1 LRGARSDSFDPEFK
15 TNLMKKAIVAAVVPV
30 LLGVARTAAAQ
41 LYTCTGQNDACTLC
55 DFFAMMVNVIGIT
68 LKFVVPSAIIL
79 AVIAAGVMMMLKQED
94 PDVWARA
101 KKIMLTAIVGGLV
114 VYGGWLL
121 VSVSLAGM
129 NFTNKDTWW
138 KFELVCT
145 HCGDDVLQAGEEC
158 EPGLSEIPCDEF
170 CKIIT
175 EKKTINQDLYD
186 TADGGKDLTIIVE
199 KKTVNQDLCDTADG
213 GKDLT
218 DPGASFD
225 IVRAHEF
232 LENRNKGIIIHPFR
246 DAYTCDEVCAVRGQK
261 CIGVG
266 LTNVATNRCV
276 AVRHHVGN
284 ICELSGNLQ
293 QGSGCSD
300 YYRTMSGM
308 SGMTCLEMS
317 SPCKPEW
324 EPCGTASD
332 GQSYVQF
339 SLSETACYCQ

>member
-1 LRGARSDSFDPEFK
+1 MRK
-15 TNLMKKAIVAAVVPV
+15 IVIITTTFLV
-30 LLGVARTAAAQ
+30 LSYARTAAAQ
-41 LYTCTGQNDACTLC
+41 LYTCTGQNNACTIC

-145 HCGDDVLQAGEEC
+145 HCGDGVLQAGEEC
-158 EPGLSEIPCDEF
+158 EPGISEVPCDEF
-170 CKIIT
+170 CKIIV
-175 EKKTINQDLYD
+175 EQKPVVQDRCG
-186 TADGGKDLTIIVE
+186 TADGGKSLTE
-199 KKTVNQDLCDTADG
+199 
-213 GKDLT
+213 
-218 DPGASFD
+218 PGVSFD
-225 IVRAHEF
+225 IVRPPRSPSKEESWRAW
-232 LENRNKGIIIHPFR
+232 GYG
-246 DAYTCDEVCAVRGQK
+246 DTYTCDEVCAARGQK

-266 LTNVATNRCV
+266 LTNVAVNACV
-276 AVRHHVGN
+276 SVVHHIGVN
-284 ICELSGNLQ
+284 CELSENLQ

-300 YYRTMSGM
+300 TYRVLIDA
-308 SGMTCLEMS
+308 TCLEYS
-317 SPCKPEW
+317 NPCKPEW
-324 EPCGTASD
+324 EPCGAAGGD
-332 GQSYVQF
+332 DHEEHPAFFVG
-339 SLSETACYCQ
+339 ETACYCQ

>member
-1 LRGARSDSFDPEFK
+1 MRGARSDSFDPEFK

-55 DFFAMMVNVIGIT
+55 DFFAMMVKVIGIT

-101 KKIMLTAIVGGLV
+101 KKIMLTAIIGGLV
-114 VYGGWLL
+114 AYGGWLL

-129 NFTNKDTWW
+129 NSFNKDTWW

-145 HCGDDVLQAGEEC
+145 HCGDGVLQAGEEC
-158 EPGLSEIPCDEF
+158 EPGLSEVPCDEF

-175 EKKTINQDLYD
+175 EKKT
-186 TADGGKDLTIIVE
+186 V
-199 KKTVNQDLCDTADG
+199 VQDLCGTANG
-213 GKDLT
+213 GKGLTGTANGGEGLT
-218 DPGASFD
+218 DPGVSFD
-225 IVRAHEF
+225 IVRTPSRSPSVNSGGSF
-232 LENRNKGIIIHPFR
+232 VSVYTGGR
-246 DAYTCDEVCAVRGQK
+246 YTCDEVCVARGQK

-276 AVRHHVGN
+276 WVKHHVGG
-284 ICELSGNLQ
+284 ICELAGNL
-293 QGSGCSD
+293 GHGTGCSD
-300 YYRTMSGM
+300 NYSPRYH
-308 SGMTCLEMS
+308 MTCLEIS
-317 SPCKPEW
+317 SPCKPGW
-324 EPCGTASD
+324 EPCGVYETD
-332 GQSYVQF
+332 GKSYAQF
-339 SLSETACYCQ
+339 FVGETACYCQ

>member
-1 LRGARSDSFDPEFK
+1 
-15 TNLMKKAIVAAVVPV
+15 MKKVIVAAIFF
-30 LLGVARTAAAQ
+30 LLAGVQTAAAQ

-55 DFFAMMVNVIGIT
+55 DFFAMMVKVIGIT

-101 KKIMLTAIVGGLV
+101 KKIMLTAIIGGLV

-129 NFTNKDTWW
+129 NFANKDTWW

-145 HCGDDVLQAGEEC
+145 HCGDGIVQTGEEC
-158 EPGLSEIPCDEF
+158 EPGLSEVPCDEF

-175 EKKTINQDLYD
+175 EKKT
-186 TADGGKDLTIIVE
+186 V
-199 KKTVNQDLCDTADG
+199 VQDLCGTANG

-218 DPGASFD
+218 DPGVKFD
-225 IVRAHEF
+225 IVRAPSRLPSISSEGRIVPGA
-232 LENRNKGIIIHPFR
+232 LYSGGS
-246 DAYTCDEVCAVRGQK
+246 YTCDEVCAARGQK

-276 AVRHHVGN
+276 SVAHHYN
-284 ICELSGNLQ
+284 NTCELSENLH

-300 YYRTMSGM
+300 DYFMHA
-308 SGMTCLEMS
+308 GMTCLEIS
-317 SPCKPEW
+317 SPCRSEW
-324 EPCGTASD
+324 EPCGVYGVG

-339 SLSETACYCQ
+339 SVGETACYCQ

>member
-1 LRGARSDSFDPEFK
+1 
-15 TNLMKKAIVAAVVPV
+15 
-30 LLGVARTAAAQ
+30 
-41 LYTCTGQNDACTLC
+41 
-55 DFFAMMVNVIGIT
+55 
-68 LKFVVPSAIIL
+68 
-79 AVIAAGVMMMLKQED
+79 MMMLKQED

-101 KKIMLTAIVGGLV
+101 KKIMLAAIIGGLIA
-114 VYGGWLL
+114 YGGWLL
-121 VSVSLAGM
+121 VSVSLVGM
-129 NFTNKDTWW
+129 NSFNKYTWW

-145 HCGDDVLQAGEEC
+145 YCGDDVLQAGEEC

-175 EKKTINQDLYD
+175 EKKTINQDLY
-186 TADGGKDLTIIVE
+186 
-199 KKTVNQDLCDTADG
+199 DTADG

>member
-1 LRGARSDSFDPEFK
+1 
-15 TNLMKKAIVAAVVPV
+15 MKKVIVAAIFF
-30 LLGVARTAAAQ
+30 LLAGVQTAAAQ

-55 DFFAMMVNVIGIT
+55 DFFAMMVKVIGIT

-101 KKIMLTAIVGGLV
+101 KKIMLTAIIGGLV

-129 NFTNKDTWW
+129 NSSNKDTWW

-145 HCGDDVLQAGEEC
+145 HCGDGVLQAGEEC
-158 EPGLSEIPCDEF
+158 EPGISDTPCDEF

-175 EKKTINQDLYD
+175 EKKSV
-186 TADGGKDLTIIVE
+186 A
-199 KKTVNQDLCDTADG
+199 QDLCGTANG

-218 DPGASFD
+218 DPGVSFD
-225 IVRAHEF
+225 IVRAYEF
-232 LENRNKGIIIHPFR
+232 LENNPSLMWKVGTVDFGDVFGKYSMSNI
-246 DAYTCDEVCAVRGQK
+246 YTCDEVCAARGQK

-276 AVRHHVGN
+276 SVIHHSYG
-284 ICELSGNLQ
+284 ICELSENLQ
-293 QGSGCSD
+293 RGSGCSD
-300 YYRTMSGM
+300 NRTVMHGY
-308 SGMTCLEMS
+308 TCLELS

-324 EPCGTASD
+324 EPCSIAGNWSIVQGLAIKD
-332 GQSYVQF
+332 QRYVEF
-339 SLSETACYCQ
+339 TVGETACYCQ